1 MENRMKQLERC
12 SRRWCNGYLLIENGH
27 CLIEDEE
34 GEIMLPESL
43 QSTMI
48 CLKENDRWTKGELL
62 GSMILHENGQ
72 LIEVQ
77 GGENIQFT
85 ASLAKGWLDLLM
97 FVPENVFDHI
107 LEQIEQLGFS
117 VYDCVFSSFHS
128 LQRVSFFQFSADTQS
143 LALQCH
149 HEPAASPI
157 RFEWT
162 TSDGHRTVS
171 QFDAT

>member
-1 MENRMKQLERC
+1 MEKRMKQLERC
-12 SRRWCNGYLLIENGH
+12 TRRWCSGYLLIENGH

-48 CLKENDRWTKGELL
+48 CLKENDRWTKGKLV
-62 GSMILHENGQ
+62 GSMILHESGQ
-72 LIEVQ
+72 LVEVQ
-77 GGENIQFT
+77 GGEVIQYT
-85 ASLAKGWLDLLM
+85 VSLAKGWLDLLM
-97 FVPENVFDHI
+97 FVPENVFYDI
-107 LEQIEQLGFS
+107 IEQVEQLGFS

-128 LQRVSFFQFSADTQS
+128 FQQVSFFQFSTDTQS

-149 HEPAASPI
+149 HENAASQI

-162 TSDGHRTVS
+162 TSDGHRFVS
-171 QFDAT
+171 LFDAT

>member
-1 MENRMKQLERC
+1 MEKRMKQLERC
-12 SRRWCNGYLLIENGH
+12 SRRWRSGYLLIENGH

-48 CLKENDRWTKGELL
+48 CLKENDTWTKGELL
-62 GSMILHENGQ
+62 GSMILHESGQ
-72 LIEVQ
+72 LVEVQ
-77 GGENIQFT
+77 GGEVIQYT

-97 FVPENVFDHI
+97 LVPENVFYEI
-107 LEQIEQLGFS
+107 IAQVEQLGFS
-117 VYDCVFSSFHS
+117 VYDCVFSSFYS
-128 LQRVSFFQFSADTQS
+128 FQRVSFFQFSTDTQS

-149 HEPAASPI
+149 HDSAAGQI

-162 TSDGHRTVS
+162 SSDGHRSVS
-171 QFDAT
+171 QFEGI

>member
-1 MENRMKQLERC
+1 MEKRMKHLQRC
-12 SRRWCNGYLLIENGH
+12 SQRWCNGYLVIENGH

-43 QSTMI
+43 QSSMVFF
-48 CLKENDRWTKGELL
+48 KENDRWTKGELL

-72 LIEVQ
+72 LMEVT
-77 GGENIQFT
+77 GGEVIQYT

-97 FVPENVFDHI
+97 FVPENVFYQMIEHV
-107 LEQIEQLGFS
+107 EQLGFS
-117 VYDCVFSSFHS
+117 VYDCVFSSFHPFHC
-128 LQRVSFFQFSADTQS
+128 VSFFQFSADTQS

-149 HEPAASPI
+149 HESAAGHI

-162 TSDGHRTVS
+162 TSDGHRSIS
-171 QFDAT
+171 QFDVT

>member
-1 MENRMKQLERC
+1 MEKRMKQLERC
-12 SRRWCNGYLLIENGH
+12 SRRWRSGYLLIENGH

-48 CLKENDRWTKGELL
+48 CLKENDTWTKGELL
-62 GSMILHENGQ
+62 GSMILHESGQ
-72 LIEVQ
+72 LVEVQ
-77 GGENIQFT
+77 GGEVIQYT

-97 FVPENVFDHI
+97 FVPENVFYEI
-107 LEQIEQLGFS
+107 IAQVEQLGFS
-117 VYDCVFSSFHS
+117 VYDCVFSSFYS
-128 LQRVSFFQFSADTQS
+128 FQRVSFFQFSTDTQS

-149 HEPAASPI
+149 HDSAAGQI

-162 TSDGHRTVS
+162 SSDGHRSVS
-171 QFDAT
+171 QFEGI

>member
-1 MENRMKQLERC
+1 MEKRMKHLERS

-48 CLKENDRWTKGELL
+48 YLKENDRWTKGELL

-72 LIEVQ
+72 LLEVQ
-77 GGENIQFT
+77 GGEMIQYT
-85 ASLAKGWLDLLM
+85 ASLAKGWLDFLM
-97 FVPENVFDHI
+97 FVPENVFYQI
-107 LEQIEQLGFS
+107 IEQVEQLGFS

-128 LQRVSFFQFSADTQS
+128 FQRVSFFQFSADTQS

-149 HEPAASPI
+149 HEPAADHI
-157 RFEWT
+157 RLEWT
-162 TSDGHRTVS
+162 TSDGQRSVS
-171 QFDAT
+171 QFDAK

>member
-1 MENRMKQLERC
+1 MEHRMKKLEQC

-48 CLKENDRWTKGELL
+48 WLKENDRWTKGELL

-72 LIEVQ
+72 LMDVK
-77 GGENIQFT
+77 GGEMIQYT

-97 FVPENVFDHI
+97 VVPENIFDHI
-107 LEQIEQLGFS
+107 IDQVEQLGFS

-128 LQRVSFFQFSADTQS
+128 WQRVSFFQFSADTQS

-149 HEPAASPI
+149 HDPASSQI

-171 QFDAT
+171 PFDAT

>member
-1 MENRMKQLERC
+1 MENRMRQLERC

-27 CLIEDEE
+27 CLIEDDE

-48 CLKENDRWTKGELL
+48 CLKENDQWTKGELL

-77 GGENIQFT
+77 GGENIQYT

-107 LEQIEQLGFS
+107 LDQIEQLGFPS
-117 VYDCVFSSFHS
+117 MIVFSLPFIHCSASLSFSFRQIRNHLHFNVTMS
-128 LQRVSFFQFSADTQS
+128 QPPVTFVLNGPLQTDNGSF
-143 LALQCH
+143 
-149 HEPAASPI
+149 
-157 RFEWT
+157 
-162 TSDGHRTVS
+162 S

>member
-1 MENRMKQLERC
+1 MEKRMKQLERC
-12 SRRWCNGYLLIENGH
+12 SRRWCSGYLLIENGH

-48 CLKENDRWTKGELL
+48 CLKENDTWTKGELL
-62 GSMILHENGQ
+62 GSMILHESGQ
-72 LIEVQ
+72 LVEVQ
-77 GGENIQFT
+77 GGEVIQYT

-97 FVPENVFDHI
+97 FVPENVFYEI
-107 LEQIEQLGFS
+107 IAQVEQLGFS
-117 VYDCVFSSFHS
+117 VYDCVFSSFHTF
-128 LQRVSFFQFSADTQS
+128 QRVSFFQFSTDTQS

-149 HEPAASPI
+149 HDSAAGQI

-162 TSDGHRTVS
+162 SSDGHRSVS
-171 QFDAT
+171 QFEGI